1 MRHWRKLLSGLVI
14 VGLLTGLSLA
24 EPAGDGYSPVV
35 PATSVHA
42 ALQSTLKTVRDW
54 LNDKDYASAA
64 EAGQALTALAH
75 LYTYQGSQPGWREKT
90 TALAET
96 STRLTTA
103 AQKKDAAACTR
114 LVQECTRLLEDLSSG
129 SPGDRPLEK
138 NFKPHGSTKTWM
150 TLMDWA
156 YGDAK
161 TAKQPQEL
169 EQLAQAIAE
178 EANAV
183 QFQRTE
189 ARWRQ
194 SSLDVR
200 AAALEVAE
208 TAKAKDLA
216 AAKTALKTVYNRC
229 EACHEG
235 YRRRP

>member
-1 MRHWRKLLSGLVI
+1 MRHWRTLLTGLV
-14 VGLLTGLSLA
+14 VGLLAGLSLA
-24 EPAGDGYSPVV
+24 EPAGEGYSPVV
-35 PATSVHA
+35 PPASVHA
-42 ALQSTLKTVRDW
+42 ALQSTLKTVQDW
-54 LNDKDYASAA
+54 LADKDYASAA

-75 LYTYQGSQPGWREKT
+75 LYTYQGSQPAWREKT

-96 STRLTTA
+96 STRLTAA
-103 AQKKDAAACTR
+103 AQKKDAAACAR
-114 LVQECTRLLEDLSSG
+114 LAQECGRLLEDLAGS
-129 SPGDRPLEK
+129 SPGDRPVEK
-138 NFKPHGSTKTWM
+138 GFRPHGSTKTWM

-169 EQLAQAIAE
+169 EQLAGAIAE
-178 EANAV
+178 EVNAV

-189 ARWRQ
+189 ARWQQ

-200 AAALEVAE
+200 SAALEVAE
-208 TAKAKDLA
+208 KAKGKDLA
-216 AAKTALKTVYNRC
+216 AAKAALKTVYSRC